1 MNLRFLETFVWVARL
16 KSFSLTAEKLHS
28 TQAAVSHRIA
38 ALEKELGVRL
48 FERDTREVRL
58 TPQGADA
65 LDHAERIV
73 RLTAEF
79 RQRLSDP
86 KVLRG
91 TVRIGVIGSIT
102 YSWLPALIDRVSH
115 AYPGVELQLDADT
128 SVDVAAHLQASE
140 IDLGLLMGP
149 VEAPGIANVE
159 LCTYACVWVASPKLD
174 IPQGPLEIAALSRF
188 PILSFPRHSK
198 PYQAMMSYF
207 QRPGIDPEADAVRLH
222 TASLSTLIRMAVDG
236 IGIAAVPAVIIA
248 RELAG
253 GALRVLDVR
262 QPFPPLSLHAAYLE
276 TGTRP
281 LPALI
286 AGMAREVAAAYC
298 RSRDPAIAW

>member
-58 TPQGADA
+58 TAQGSDA
-65 LDHAERIV
+65 LDYAERIV
-73 RLTAEF
+73 RLAAEF

-86 KVLRG
+86 KALRG

-115 AYPGVELQLDADT
+115 EYPAVELQLDADT
-128 SVDVAAHLQASE
+128 SIDVAAHLQASE

-149 VEAPGIANVE
+149 VEAPGITNVE
-159 LCTYACVWVASPKLD
+159 LCSYACVWVASRKLD
-174 IPQGPLEIAALSRF
+174 IPDAPLEIAALARF
-188 PILSFPRHSK
+188 PILSFPRGSK

-207 QRPGIDPEADAVRLH
+207 QRPDLDVDDVHLH

-236 IGIAAVPAVIIA
+236 IGIAAVPATIVEGEIA
-248 RELAG
+248 R

-276 TGTRP
+276 TETRP

-286 AGMAREVAAAYC
+286 ANMAREVAVAYC
-298 RSRDPAIAW
+298 RARDPAVAW

>member
-38 ALEKELGVRL
+38 TLEKELGVRL

-58 TPQGADA
+58 TPQGVDA
-65 LDHAERIV
+65 LDYAERIV
-73 RLTAEF
+73 RLAAEF

-86 KVLRG
+86 KALRG

-115 AYPGVELQLDADT
+115 AYPAVELQLDADT
-128 SVDVAAHLQASE
+128 SIDVAAHLQEST

-149 VEAPGIANVE
+149 VEAPGITNLE

-174 IPQGPLEIAALSRF
+174 IPEGPLEIAALAHF
-188 PILSFPRHSK
+188 PILSFPRGSK
-198 PYQAMMSYF
+198 PYQAMVSYF
-207 QRPGIDPEADAVRLH
+207 QRPDPDIDEVRLH
-222 TASLSTLIRMAVDG
+222 TASLSTLIRMAIDG
-236 IGIAAVPAVIIA
+236 IGIAAIPMAIIEGEIA
-248 RELAG
+248 R

-262 QPFPPLSLHAAYLE
+262 QPFPPLSLHAAYPE
-276 TGTRP
+276 TETRP

-286 AGMAREVAAAYC
+286 ANMARDVAAEYC
-298 RSRDPAIAW
+298 RRKGPTVAW